1 MGASEG
7 RISQS
12 DNEGKIGGIK
22 SFSIVSDI
30 LDIVVPEPCV
40 HVVLTHVLPQQPV
53 HHAPPLCLGDDQD
66 PAIQRG
72 PSMICVDK
80 DTIIA
85 DIIVARAG

>member
-1 MGASEG
+1 M
-7 RISQS
+7 
-12 DNEGKIGGIK
+12 
-22 SFSIVSDI
+22 
-30 LDIVVPEPCV
+30 

-72 PSMICVDK
+72 PSMTVVNTD
-80 DTIIA
+80 IIKA

>member
-1 MGASEG
+1 M
-7 RISQS
+7 
-12 DNEGKIGGIK
+12 
-22 SFSIVSDI
+22 
-30 LDIVVPEPCV
+30 

-72 PSMICVDK
+72 PSMICVDNNI
-80 DTIIA
+80 IIA